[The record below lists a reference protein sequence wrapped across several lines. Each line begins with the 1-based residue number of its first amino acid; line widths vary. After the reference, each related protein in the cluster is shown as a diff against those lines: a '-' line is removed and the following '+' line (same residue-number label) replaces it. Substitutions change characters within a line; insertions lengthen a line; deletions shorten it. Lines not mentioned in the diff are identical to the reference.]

1 MTRTAIATDAGDDDW
16 LSTADAARLL
26 GVTPR
31 TLYRLIDGEEL
42 PAHRFGRVIR
52 IRRGDVERV
61 RNKMSADPPKG
72 IAKEA
77 PAADTNDRDDAVW
90 HTDEEHKRLLR
101 ALGRDHSI
109 ADLYP
114 GHVMSVHAHGDERP
128 RRPRTREEYLAW
140 DVPFPPPEDVVIDE
154 LTDEESEAFWKAIT
168 EA

>member
-1 MTRTAIATDAGDDDW
+1 MTEPSATTDSGDSEW
-16 LSTADAARLL
+16 MSAPDAARLL

-31 TLYRLIDGEEL
+31 SLYHLIDADEIT
-42 PAHRFGRVIR
+42 ASRFGRVIR
-52 IRRGDVERV
+52 ILRAEAERL
-61 RNKMSADPPKG
+61 REKMVSDLPDG
-72 IAKEA
+72 RSKEA
-77 PAADTNDRDDAVW
+77 PTTETDDRDDRRW
-90 HTDEEHKRLLR
+90 QTDEEHKQFLR
-101 ALGRDHSI
+101 AVGRDHCI